1 MFAQTHRVNYFI
13 HLSIYRREKVGK
25 MSKLSS
31 SSTSDCASISA
42 VTHHSTADGVVEQSE
57 VRGASRRDPDLLRP
71 AVARRSRHR
80 RSHELHAGWEVR
92 TPPRPRALRRPR
104 VSRTAHAASSVALA
118 VCAPPPL
125 ACPRAA
131 AARPHRQGSGAAP
144 PGAGVRGRSPAC
156 CCCSAMSPE
165 CRGQGPLACV
175 LLLPVCYR
183 KACYLVIWTYS

>member
-1 MFAQTHRVNYFI
+1 MLKNTANSWLFAQTHRADYFI
-13 HLSIYRREKVGK
+13 HLSIYRRKKVGK
-25 MSKLSS
+25 MSKLPS
-31 SSTSDCASISA
+31 SSTSDCASISV

-92 TPPRPRALRRPR
+92 TPPRPRAPRRPR

-131 AARPHRQGSGAAP
+131 PI
-144 PGAGVRGRSPAC
+144 SPSLSFQC
-156 CCCSAMSPE
+156 PSLHP
-165 CRGQGPLACV
+165 
-175 LLLPVCYR
+175 
-183 KACYLVIWTYS
+183 